1 MANDYAR
8 RSFKKQPTFTKE
20 ELSNID
26 YKDVQFLRKFI
37 TERGK
42 IKPRR
47 VTGVSAQ
54 VQHDL
59 AVAIKRARLWHC
71 SHTPFLS
78 LLHVAADVVTVK

>member
-59 AVAIKRARLWHC
+59 AVAIKRAR
-71 SHTPFLS
+71 FMA
-78 LLHVAADVVTVK
+78 LLPYTVPVTSSRGGGRRHR